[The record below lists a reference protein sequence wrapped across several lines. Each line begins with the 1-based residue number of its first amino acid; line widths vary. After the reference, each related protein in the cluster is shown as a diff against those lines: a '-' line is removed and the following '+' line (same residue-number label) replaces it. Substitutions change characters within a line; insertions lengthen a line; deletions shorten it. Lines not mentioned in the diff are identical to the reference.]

1 MNVMLVNTFTHYVYP
16 RHSNNHKAK
25 LLHSSTLLLLG
36 VFLLIFQVILNFLP
50 VSGVKILG
58 YAANISPSKVIELT
72 NQKRTEAGLAP
83 LQYNAQLEQAAEA
96 KGENM
101 LALDYW
107 AHTAPDGTE
116 PWQFFIDSGY
126 NYRYAGEN
134 LARDFSNPESA
145 VEAWMASPSHRDN
158 LLSDRYKDVG
168 IAVVEGDLNGV
179 DTTIIVQLFGTK
191 LVDTTPQLPIAE
203 AQTEVTTPIPTIMPT
218 STPLPTPTEVT
229 LLAQNS
235 PDQGNLALGT
245 QGETQQANLLQR
257 VLVSPFDTT
266 RGVSLVTITTLL
278 IVMIIDGVVVKRRK
292 IPRLGGKTFAH
303 LAFLGMVL
311 TLILIAKAGDIL

>member
-1 MNVMLVNTFTHYVYP
+1 MLVDTFTHYVYP

-25 LLHSSTLLLLG
+25 LLHSSTLLLLS
-36 VFLLIFQVILNFLP
+36 VLLLIFQLVLNYLP

-72 NQKRTEAGLAP
+72 NQKREEAGLSP
-83 LQYNAQLEQAAEA
+83 LQYNAQLEQAAKA

-101 LALDYW
+101 LKLDYW
-107 AHTAPDGTE
+107 AHNAPDGTE
-116 PWQFFIDSGY
+116 PWQFFVDAGY

-158 LLSDRYKDVG
+158 MLSDKYKDIG
-168 IAVVEGDLNGV
+168 IAVVEGDMDGV

-191 LVDTTPQLPIAE
+191 LVDTTPQLPIAQ
-203 AQTEVTTPIPTIMPT
+203 AQTEATPVPSVIPTVVPT
-218 STPLPTPTEVT
+218 STPLPTPTEYT
-229 LLAQNS
+229 YLA
-235 PDQGNLALGT
+235 GNNPIQRNLSLNT
-245 QGETQQANLLQR
+245 QGETQQANILQR

-266 RGVSLVTITTLL
+266 RGVSLITITTLL
-278 IVMIIDGVVVKRRK
+278 VVMIIDGVVIKRKK
-292 IPRLGGKTFAH
+292 IPRIGGRTFAH
-303 LAFLGMVL
+303 LAFLGMIL
-311 TLILIAKAGDIL
+311 TLILIAKAGNIL